1 MKKRNLILTA
11 CMMGCLI
18 LGSYGSIEAAEKET
32 TEVSQ
37 EAADGSE
44 VIADETIAGWHIVV
58 EEFRVDKSLE
68 NISVDLGYTGVE
80 TSDFKK
86 EAEEGKVFCL
96 VKLVM
101 EKEGSKEVID
111 WEKMKLTDKEEN
123 EYARIEDAFLTDL
136 GMMRMPGT
144 SLNFGS
150 NEGWIVF
157 EINEGA
163 EELTLSY
170 PFEAEEFSKELTDE
184 E

>member
-11 CMMGCLI
+11 CMMGCLV
-18 LGSYGSIEAAEKET
+18 LGSYGSLEAAEKET
-32 TEVSQ
+32 TEAVQ
-37 EAADGSE
+37 ETADESG
-44 VIADETIAGWHIVV
+44 VIADETIAGWHIVL

-111 WEKMKLTDKEEN
+111 WEKMKLKDKEGN

-144 SLNFGS
+144 ALNFGS

-170 PFEAEEFSKELTDE
+170 PFETEEFSKELTDE